1 MPQALA
7 YMLANPDPEQP
18 VFGLVTNGS
27 ELIFIKLT
35 RQNTANYALSEVFS
49 LYKRKNEL
57 YQVLS
62 ILKRLGQLV
71 NQ

>member
-1 MPQALA
+1 MGKREYHEGSSGILA
-7 YMLANPDPEQP
+7 EPEAHTVIYDSVWEMSP
-18 VFGLVTNGS
+18 
-27 ELIFIKLT
+27 
-35 RQNTANYALSEVFS
+35 RQEIPKYDFSEVFS

-62 ILKRLGQLV
+62 ILKKLGQLV